1 MAEDPRYNHLDAN
14 NTPDSRNAPYGETD
28 DDSSGSIRS
37 GELQRT
43 MGPFSAMTVIA
54 GMIIGSGI
62 FSTPSGI
69 LISVGSVG
77 MSLFIWVIAAV
88 ASFCGVL
95 AYLELGSM
103 LPRSGGEK
111 EYLDYEY
118 EKPKALAPF
127 LFCLSMI
134 VLTRG
139 GACAVDSVVTGTYL
153 LYAGGIYNN
162 PWAERGIGI
171 VVITL
176 ICILHSVSVKW
187 GIRTTDILTLLKI
200 IVLVIVAITGIVAAA
215 GGTSAPP
222 THAFTNAF
230 EGTRSDGNGYAVALF
245 KASFAFDGWNNA
257 NYVIGELRDPIR
269 TLRIAS
275 LSAIS
280 VVSVLYVLAN
290 VAYFAVVPK
299 EVILNSNTVVAA
311 EFFTRVFG
319 QKAGG
324 QALPVLIAISS
335 FGSTCAMTFTAGR
348 VIMEAAREGYL
359 PYGQFFGRVSRFE
372 TPANAFIIH
381 WVVTMILMLAPPAG
395 DSYNFIVNLQS
406 YPEWWFYGASVVG
419 LVILRFTQPA
429 APRPFKSFW
438 ITNIFFILVAIF
450 LVIAPFVPPTISD
463 TPSIPYYIVPVVSVA
478 FIILSGVLWF
488 IRVKLFHG
496 LETSLNVQRY
506 IWDNNLYGREYTTD
520 EIERMMKLA
529 NEEELA
535 RVRHRAGELARN
547 RS

>member
-1 MAEDPRYNHLDAN
+1 M
-14 NTPDSRNAPYGETD
+14 
-28 DDSSGSIRS
+28 
-37 GELQRT
+37 
-43 MGPFSAMTVIA
+43 
-54 GMIIGSGI
+54 
-62 FSTPSGI
+62 I
-69 LISVGSVG
+69 LIFTIH
-77 MSLFIWVIAAV
+77 LFNFI
-88 ASFCGVL
+88 
-95 AYLELGSM
+95 
-103 LPRSGGEK
+103 
-111 EYLDYEY
+111 
-118 EKPKALAPF
+118 
-127 LFCLSMI
+127 
-134 VLTRG
+134 
-139 GACAVDSVVTGTYL
+139 
-153 LYAGGIYNN
+153 GGIYNN

-496 LETSLNVQRY
+496 LETSL
-506 IWDNNLYGREYTTD
+506 
-520 EIERMMKLA
+520 
-529 NEEELA
+529 
-535 RVRHRAGELARN
+535 
-547 RS
+547 